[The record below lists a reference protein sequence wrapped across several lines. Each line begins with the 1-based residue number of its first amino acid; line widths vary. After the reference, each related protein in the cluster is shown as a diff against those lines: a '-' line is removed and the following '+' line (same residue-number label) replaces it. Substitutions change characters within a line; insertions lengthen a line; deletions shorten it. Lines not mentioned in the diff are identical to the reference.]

1 MFNKIKFILKIIY
14 FQKLLFIY
22 KINKKMS
29 SLPKNRKTYNNYINN
44 SLKKFPLDRYIKNDL
59 AKDNN
64 KNHKKK
70 ILLNSINSQSKDRLI
85 SKNLNNSA
93 NYVKSNNSFNKTKKP
108 NQNNKFHKNGHNWKL
123 KLIKNNNIHQ
133 NMNNSLREKKI
144 DILYPQI
151 KSIYKNNSKNK
162 DMNLSQRINM
172 NFLSPFIK
180 NKNDK
185 AKEKIKFKKIENNSD
200 PFRSKTPIIMKNIDN
215 SSKTVNRSYNTSSRP
230 KKKKYKNSL
239 LYSGANLNIN
249 NIIKKKNS
257 ALKKIRNVIFQS
269 NNIFYQ
275 YKPKKK
281 SKILINQENLQLKQT
296 LLNPFLNKETSSN
309 ENINSEINKTDNN
322 SKYFIEIH
330 PKIIQQQETEKLKK
344 DKSGNEISPLTTNS
358 TNMNMLLNN
367 NSTANNLRYSSS
379 DIISSV
385 VLKPQQFN
393 QFNSNSTISNN
404 NNNYNNS
411 DSNAQLNLNIYSSR
425 SLHNNNNNNRNIL
438 KENNNNNNYILANDS
453 FKINNNKSNKKNI
466 PEFKGK
472 KIKCIHDISKT
483 GLSGDEKKVNQD
495 RDFIFHNF
503 VSGFENIFMGVCD
516 GHGLFG
522 HEISEYIKE
531 NLPMDLNRIIKSK
544 KLDLNKDDLSKVLI
558 DTFDMENNSLLRNKQ
573 IDSDLSGSTCV
584 SVIYTPQKLIIANLG
599 DSRCVLGKK
608 INNIEWKY
616 ENLSRDHKPDVKEEA
631 DRIKKAG
638 GRIRPMIDEDG
649 CFVGPMRV
657 YMKDKDMP
665 GLAMTRSFGDYLASI
680 AGTISIP
687 EVKEHILSKEDKF
700 IILASDGLF
709 EFISSEEV
717 GNIVKGYYEKNDIV
731 GCCEF
736 LYKESYRKWIQEEE
750 DTVDDITIILVFFED

>member
-1 MFNKIKFILKIIY
+1 
-14 FQKLLFIY
+14 
-22 KINKKMS
+22 
-29 SLPKNRKTYNNYINN
+29 
-44 SLKKFPLDRYIKNDL
+44 
-59 AKDNN
+59 
-64 KNHKKK
+64 
-70 ILLNSINSQSKDRLI
+70 
-85 SKNLNNSA
+85 
-93 NYVKSNNSFNKTKKP
+93 
-108 NQNNKFHKNGHNWKL
+108 
-123 KLIKNNNIHQ
+123 
-133 NMNNSLREKKI
+133 MNNSLREKKI

-269 NNIFYQ
+269 NNIFSQ

-438 KENNNNNNYILANDS
+438 KENNNNNYILANDS
-453 FKINNNKSNKKNI
+453 FKINNNKSNKKN

-687 EVKEHILSKEDKF
+687 EVKEHILSKDDKF